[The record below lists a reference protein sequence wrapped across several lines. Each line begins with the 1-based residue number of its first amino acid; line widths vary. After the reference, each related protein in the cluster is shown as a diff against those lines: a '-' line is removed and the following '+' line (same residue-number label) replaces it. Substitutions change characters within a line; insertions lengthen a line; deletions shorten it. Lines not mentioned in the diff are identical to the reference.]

1 MLVRV
6 FEFRVKK
13 GSERRVEAFMRRKP
27 MALLRSI
34 PSCRQAY
41 FLRSREKKGV
51 FLWVTVWT
59 SPGALRRAMAG
70 KAWKALVKEET
81 VSIFAG
87 KPKAGHWEL
96 VARK

>member
-13 GSERRVEAFMRRKP
+13 GGERAVAAFMRRKP

-41 FLRSREKKGV
+41 FLRSREKRGV

-59 SPGALRRAMAG
+59 SPAALRRAMAR
-70 KAWKALVKEET
+70 KDWQALVKEET
-81 VSIFAG
+81 VSVFAG
-87 KPKAGHWEL
+87 RPKAAHWEL

>member
-13 GSERRVEAFMRRKP
+13 GGERAVAAFMRRKP
-27 MALLRSI
+27 MTLLRSI

-59 SPGALRRAMAG
+59 SPAALRRAMAR
-70 KAWKALVKEET
+70 KDWPALVQEET

-87 KPKAGHWEL
+87 KPKATHWEV